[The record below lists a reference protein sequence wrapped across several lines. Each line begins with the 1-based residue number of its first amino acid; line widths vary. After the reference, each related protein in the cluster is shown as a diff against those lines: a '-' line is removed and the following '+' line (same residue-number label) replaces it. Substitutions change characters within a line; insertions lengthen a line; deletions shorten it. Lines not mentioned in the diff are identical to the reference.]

1 MDSSRECT
9 VSQQLDDEQR
19 PLALASLPTDAL
31 AHICSLLPAPE
42 DLSCAERT
50 SLHFQE
56 AVVRA
61 LRARRYGLPALD
73 TTCEPS
79 WTQAALW
86 EERRDRVPAQPI
98 AVGFSHVTFVDDSGR
113 LLSCGTEDFD
123 AGVDRPGLL
132 GHGEGVRRLAQ
143 PTRLPVTGQRVRF
156 RSVSSGVAHTLAVS
170 ERGDVFAWGAPA
182 PLRLLVDS

>member
-1 MDSSRECT
+1 MRRVHLSALSRG
-9 VSQQLDDEQR
+9 R
-19 PLALASLPTDAL
+19 
-31 AHICSLLPAPE
+31 
-42 DLSCAERT
+42 CAGAAG
-50 SLHFQE
+50 E
-56 AVVRA
+56 AVWLAGSRHD
-61 LRARRYGLPALD
+61 LRAVVDAGGPLGGEAGPGAG
-73 TTCEPS
+73 T
-79 WTQAALW
+79 A
-86 EERRDRVPAQPI
+86 V